1 MLKLSLDKLSQT
13 LINALLTKKR
23 QLEALNINELDE
35 KHVRACLRNLSL
47 LPDQLFFFSE
57 FHKSIFQQNSIPSA
71 LK

>member
-1 MLKLSLDKLSQT
+1 MLKLSLDKLSLT

-47 LPDQLFFFSE
+47 LPDQLFFSV
-57 FHKSIFQQNSIPSA
+57 NSIRVFSNKTVYPV
-71 LK
+71 L